1 MLAIR
6 LLWRNWRGGE
16 VKLLAAA
23 LMLAVAVVSGIAI
36 FTDRLER
43 TLVQETNMLL
53 GADRILRSP
62 QPHDPAWSVA
72 ADSAGITHTTA
83 VRFNSMVYAGNNMYL
98 GSVRAVSDGYPLRG
112 QIDISTT
119 PFATAPEKINKAEG
133 IPPPGEAWVDSRLL
147 PLLHINLGDKLAV
160 GEYEL
165 TATKVI
171 IRQPDS
177 SSPFS
182 FMGAGLMIN
191 MADLEKTQVIQPGS
205 RVQHHWLLAT
215 DTNTAM
221 EKFIDWLE
229 PQLTQHQRIADLD
242 SSQRGLGR
250 TLETGRQFLLLA
262 AVIGVLLAGVAIAL
276 AARQFSTRH
285 IDQVALMKSF
295 GVSAN
300 RIRGLYFLQLVVLA
314 IVASSLGLIAGE
326 LIQRSVAVS
335 LQNVYQITLGGASLY
350 PYMISYA
357 CGLLCLIFFAFPS
370 LWFLPQVPPLKILRR
385 ELAVSSVQLWLQSA
399 FAFFAVLLLILLFS
413 QDMKLALSVML
424 AMAGV
429 LVVAASLALLLL
441 HLSRRFATNA
451 GSVWR
456 LAVANLQ
463 RRREQTLVQ
472 VVVFAVA
479 IMLLLTLTVVRT
491 SLIDEWQLQ
500 IPENAPNH
508 FLVNVPP
515 HEVDAVQQLLDA
527 ENLTREQL
535 YPMVRGRLTQING
548 QDLTDA
554 QRAEGSVFN
563 REANLTWTD
572 TLASDNKIVA
582 GDWWDTWQASE
593 QQLAGV
599 SVEADFAKEAGL
611 TPGDRLTFSLGGL
624 ELEAEI
630 ASLRSL
636 DWRSMKPNFFFI
648 FEPGS
653 LDDYSP
659 TYITSLYL
667 PADKKAFINELLH
680 AHPTMLIV
688 ELDRIIEQIR
698 TIITQVS
705 NGVQLVLLLTL
716 VGGCLV
722 LFAAVT
728 SSIDSRKQEVGL
740 LRALGS
746 SRRLM
751 LGSVWAEFSILGL
764 LAGTIAVIGAEMLLV
779 SLQYWVFQT
788 PITPHYIFWLV
799 GPLSGALLVGALG
812 VLSCR
817 SIVNTPPA
825 VVLREAA

>member
-285 IDQVALMKSF
+285 IDQVALKKSF

-764 LAGTIAVIGAEMLLV
+764 LAGTIAVIGAEMLLI

>member
-548 QDLTDA
+548 QGLTDA

-611 TPGDRLTFSLGGL
+611 IPGDRLTFSLGGL

-667 PADKKAFINELLH
+667 PTDKKAFINELLH

-764 LAGTIAVIGAEMLLV
+764 LAGTIAVIGAEMLLI

>member
-72 ADSAGITHTTA
+72 ADNAGISHTSA
-83 VRFNSMVYAGNNMYL
+83 VRFNSMIYAGNNMYL

-112 QIDISTT
+112 QIDISST
-119 PFATAPEKINKAEG
+119 PFATASEQIIKVDG

-177 SSPFS
+177 NSPFS
-182 FMGAGLMIN
+182 FMGAGLMMNI
-191 MADLEKTQVIQPGS
+191 ADLEKTQVIQPGS
-205 RVQHHWLLAT
+205 RVQHHWLLAA
-215 DTNTAM
+215 DSAALDQ
-221 EKFIDWLE
+221 FIAWLQ
-229 PQLTQHQRIADLD
+229 PQLTQHQRLADLD

-300 RIRGLYFLQLVVLA
+300 RIRALYFLQLVVLA

-424 AMAGV
+424 AMVGV

-491 SLIDEWQLQ
+491 SLIDEWQSQ
-500 IPENAPNH
+500 IPDNAPNH

-527 ENLTREQL
+527 EHLAREQL

-582 GDWWDTWQASE
+582 GDWWGSWQTRE
-593 QQLAGV
+593 QQLPGV
-599 SVEADFAKEAGL
+599 SVEADFARDAGL

-667 PADKKAFINELLH
+667 PTDKKAFINELLH

-764 LAGTIAVIGAEMLLV
+764 LAGTIAVIGAEMLLI